1 MFGAH
6 FCYYSSMSV
15 ENPSPKSHVHIVR
28 CPEYRRETVR
38 QAVQECW
45 QECVPPDFVRPGMR
59 VLLKPNVINA
69 LPPERAVCTHPE
81 VVRAVAEILVE
92 AGADVLIAD
101 QPGYAL
107 TEEVQIAFAQTG
119 LKEACGDLPVR
130 FALLAQGGYQEV
142 RLAQPYVLPRVQYA
156 SLVLEADRVI
166 NLPKAKTHNQTL
178 ITAAIKNMFG
188 AMAPRQRLEVH
199 LLGRYW
205 ALSEA
210 IVDCYAVRVP
220 DLHIL
225 DAVEIME
232 GMGPTQGQPRRMGM
246 LIASRDGV
254 AVDAVLQKAWGFA
267 PEEVGTT
274 IAAANMGLGC
284 ADVMHIHMSGLSWEQ
299 IIFPIRRSP
308 VVRVELLGPL
318 VKLLGRLVIARPKVI
333 RRNCRACGA
342 CAGICPNQAITV
354 NKLAQIDL
362 KSCVECF
369 CCLEAC
375 PFDAIV
381 VRRSPVYALLYRL
394 QKFFAQK

>member
-1 MFGAH
+1 
-6 FCYYSSMSV
+6 MSA
-15 ENPSPKSHVHIVR
+15 ENPSPKSRVHIAR
-28 CPEYRRETVR
+28 CPDYERAAVR
-38 QAVQECW
+38 QAVRECW
-45 QECVPPDFVRPGMR
+45 QAVASPDFVQPGMR

-92 AGADVLIAD
+92 AGAEVLIAD

-107 TEEVQIAFAQTG
+107 TENVTAAFARTG
-119 LKEACGDLPVR
+119 LLEACGDLPVR

-142 RLAQPYVLPRVQYA
+142 RLAQPYVLRHIQYA
-156 SLVLEADRVI
+156 SLVLEADLVI

-188 AMAPRQRLEVH
+188 AMAPRQRLEAH

-210 IVDCYAVRVP
+210 IVDCYAVRAP

-225 DAVEIME
+225 DAVDIME
-232 GMGPTQGQPRRMGM
+232 GMGPTQGQPRRMGV

-274 IAAANMGLGC
+274 IAAANVGLGC
-284 ADVMHIHMSGLSWEQ
+284 ADGEQIHISGLSWEELA
-299 IIFPIRRSP
+299 FPIRRSP

-333 RRNCRACGA
+333 RSHCRACGA
-342 CAGICPNQAITV
+342 CAGICPKKAITI
-354 NKLAQIDL
+354 NKFAQIEQ

-381 VRRSPVYALLYRL
+381 VRRSPVYALIYRL
-394 QKFFAQK
+394 QKFMTEK